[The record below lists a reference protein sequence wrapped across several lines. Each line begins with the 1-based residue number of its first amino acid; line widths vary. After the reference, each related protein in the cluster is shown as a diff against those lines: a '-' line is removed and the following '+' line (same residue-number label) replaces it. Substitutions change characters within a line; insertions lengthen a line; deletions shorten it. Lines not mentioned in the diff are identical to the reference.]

1 VEDVLWR
8 VVGGL
13 AGVGACAF
21 AGLQAS
27 RLPRVWRGGAVP
39 SLPWTNMLGP
49 QVNHRSYPLWTAFA
63 VSVIGGMGL
72 LLGGAAADLRIVG
85 QVGVVLMLAGAVFVV
100 PLWIAV
106 NAVNRPAGLV
116 PPSRRDQ
123 PGWWHERHQRSDRRR
138 AGRPATTHVVEIL
151 DVRAPASD
159 PRPYDPYFVAVCTD
173 DDCNW
178 MSDPVARDAA
188 HPEPEATVRSEAATH
203 SANFTGPRRPLG

>member
-1 VEDVLWR
+1 
-8 VVGGL
+8 
-13 AGVGACAF
+13 
-21 AGLQAS
+21 
-27 RLPRVWRGGAVP
+27 
-39 SLPWTNMLGP
+39 MLGP

-63 VSVIGGMGL
+63 VSCIGGMGL
-72 LLGGAAADLRIVG
+72 LLVGAAADLWIIG
-85 QVGVVLMLAGAVFVV
+85 QVGAPLMLGGVIFV

-106 NAVNRPAGLV
+106 NAVNRPAVLV
-116 PPSRRDQ
+116 PPSRRDE
-123 PGWWHERHQRSDRRR
+123 PGWWHERRQRSHRRQ

-188 HPEPEATVRSEAATH
+188 NPEPEATVRSQAATH
-203 SANFTGPRRPLG
+203 SANITGSRRPLG